1 MLFNQCTSKKLFTAW
16 TWVWLK
22 RRKVFSERARK
33 KCGNASITRV
43 YKVQGGPNFFPTI
56 QIWTWI
62 SSLMIIHIFASRPLN
77 KDKNYIFIVFLSSLS
92 PILLDSIKKQAKN
105 ASKRL
110 KIGKSAELFPHF
122 SQRCEF
128 FPTPPPQPKT
138 WTLYTRGHDDRVEY
152 DQGCDEEQMDD
163 EVSDAVLFN

>member
-1 MLFNQCTSKKLFTAW
+1 
-16 TWVWLK
+16 
-22 RRKVFSERARK
+22 
-33 KCGNASITRV
+33 
-43 YKVQGGPNFFPTI
+43 
-56 QIWTWI
+56 
-62 SSLMIIHIFASRPLN
+62 MIIHIFASRPLN

-128 FPTPPPQPKT
+128 FPPSPGYRKRELCSPVRYCGSVPICRPSSFSFKYLHLTQLFLILLGSALPPTTQAICRAAWKVISTPA
-138 WTLYTRGHDDRVEY
+138 WSR
-152 DQGCDEEQMDD
+152 
-163 EVSDAVLFN
+163 

>member
-1 MLFNQCTSKKLFTAW
+1 
-16 TWVWLK
+16 
-22 RRKVFSERARK
+22 
-33 KCGNASITRV
+33 
-43 YKVQGGPNFFPTI
+43 
-56 QIWTWI
+56 
-62 SSLMIIHIFASRPLN
+62 MIIHIFASRPLN

-128 FPTPPPQPKT
+128 FPTPPATENVNFVHPWHLVTPRNQQLYP
-138 WTLYTRGHDDRVEY
+138 WTIMFWLKMLCQYSRRLVATAGNCEFLALL
-152 DQGCDEEQMDD
+152 DEEEFSTRQT
-163 EVSDAVLFN
+163 